1 MADHINDELTRGV
14 YKNLCLQQKPEVKE
28 IFPVL
33 FNQLKPLRVIE
44 IGTGHGGL
52 SMFIRDILPPSS
64 DFYSF
69 DIADL
74 SYHNSLRE
82 NNIKMYNENI
92 YVDDVKDWNRLEVKP
107 EWREIFNITPKLVL
121 CDGGHKK
128 GEFNGLA
135 KYLSMGD
142 IIMLHDYCTD
152 ESTFENIRV
161 WNWLECKYSDISA
174 VCEECNLQP
183 YMHQEFLN
191 VAWGC
196 FIKQ

>member
-1 MADHINDELTRGV
+1 MINDDLTRGV
-14 YKNLCLQQKPEVKE
+14 YKGLTLQQKPEVMD
-28 IFPVL
+28 IFPIL
-33 FNQLKPLRVIE
+33 LNKLNPLRVIE

-52 SMFIRDILPPSS
+52 SMFIRDILPSSS

-69 DIADL
+69 DITDL

-82 NNIKMYNENI
+82 NNIKMFNENI
-92 YVDDVKDWNRLEVKP
+92 YVDVVKDWNRLEVKS
-107 EWREIFNITPKLVL
+107 EWQEIFNITPKLVL

-135 KYLSMGD
+135 KYLSPGD

-161 WNWLECKYSDISA
+161 WNWLECKYRDISA